1 MDRIKKQDA
10 QESGGEKKQL
20 KPGRRWLL
28 TVHPET
34 FVLPFSSDPSSIA
47 FLGTWRQDN
56 NIDYLIACIERGA
69 KTNRLHMHIYL
80 ELPYPQRISWV
91 RKIFGGKG
99 DYQLCR
105 GTQEEAIGYIN
116 GSREKPGVTPYGVVE
131 YGTKHASNCTESG
144 GMYDSAVA
152 MVLDGISIVSIA
164 RSIGG
169 GILPQISNLCRLKA
183 QVAEERQNERINN
196 RQR

>member
-1 MDRIKKQDA
+1 MDRTKIQNA
-10 QESGGEKKQL
+10 QEGEEKKHNVS

-28 TVHPET
+28 TIHPET
-34 FVLPFSSDPSSIA
+34 FVVSFSSELSSID
-47 FLGTWRQDN
+47 FLKTWRQDN

-69 KTNRLHMHIYL
+69 KTNKLHMHIYL

-91 RKIFGGKG
+91 QKIFGKKG

-105 GTQEEAIGYIN
+105 GTQQEAINYIN
-116 GSREKPGVTPYGVVE
+116 GSRDKPGGTFYGVVE
-131 YGTKHASNCTESG
+131 CGQMHTSNCTESG

-152 MVLDGISIVSIA
+152 MVLDGISITKIT

-183 QVAEERQNERINN
+183 QIMEEKEYRWKKN
-196 RQR
+196 